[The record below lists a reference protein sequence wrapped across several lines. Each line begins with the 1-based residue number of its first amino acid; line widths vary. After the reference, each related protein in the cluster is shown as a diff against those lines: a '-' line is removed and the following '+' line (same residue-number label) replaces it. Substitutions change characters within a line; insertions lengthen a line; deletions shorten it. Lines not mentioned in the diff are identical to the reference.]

1 MYGSSIVELTARH
14 SSARYFGHAI
24 PRSHPRRHH
33 PFDAHGAVDLDA
45 LKGNARS
52 LLDAGLT
59 GLVGNGTMGEAG
71 SLSAD
76 ERRSVIEALVD
87 AAGGRV
93 IVTAGVSGQNPQAA
107 IAYARAAAD
116 AGAGALMLLPPLLYG
131 GDEREV
137 LAFYGAVAAATD
149 LPIMACNNPVASGG
163 TDMLPALHPAA
174 RARGRRRRGDQ
185 GVLGRR
191 APARRAAR
199 RGAADDFEVLVGG
212 DDWALEGF
220 AAGATGWISGVSSV
234 APEECV
240 ALLRHVQ
247 DGELEA
253 ARELYTRLLPL
264 ARLDMTPKLVQ
275 FFKAAQDAVGR
286 VGGPCRPPRLELTGE
301 DRALLDAALGALRGQ
316 QVAA

>member
-1 MYGSSIVELTARH
+1 
-14 SSARYFGHAI
+14 
-24 PRSHPRRHH
+24 
-33 PFDAHGAVDLDA
+33 
-45 LKGNARS
+45 
-52 LLDAGLT
+52 
-59 GLVGNGTMGEAG
+59 MGEAG

-93 IVTAGVSGQNPQAA
+93 TVTAGVSAQTADAA
-107 IAYARAAAD
+107 VAYAYDASA

-137 LAFYGAVAAATD
+137 IAFYGAVASATD
-149 LPIMACNNPVASGG
+149 LPIMAYNNPVASGG
-163 TDMLPALHPAA
+163 TDMLPPFILRLA
-174 RARGRRRRGDQ
+174 REVDAVVAIKECSGD
-185 GVLGRR
+185 
-191 APARRAAR
+191 ARRLAELLA
-199 RGAADDFEVLVGG
+199 GAGDGFEVLVGG

-240 ALLRHVQ
+240 AMLRHIQ
-247 DGELEA
+247 DGELES

-286 VGGPCRPPRLELTGE
+286 VGGPCRPPRLELTAE
-301 DRALLDAALGALRGQ
+301 DRTVLDAALGALRQ
-316 QVAA
+316 QVVPA